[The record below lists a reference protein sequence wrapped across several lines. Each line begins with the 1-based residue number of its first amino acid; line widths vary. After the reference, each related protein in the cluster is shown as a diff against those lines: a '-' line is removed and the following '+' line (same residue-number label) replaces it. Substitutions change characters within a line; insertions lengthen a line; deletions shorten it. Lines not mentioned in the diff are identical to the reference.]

1 MKKTQVLT
9 IVGFALGI
17 GMMFYGMGIP
27 TLGLFLDIPS
37 VAITLGGVTAVTMI
51 ITPPHVLKNFGKLLG
66 QAIKEDTSSKLS
78 IVTQFSDL
86 STKARK
92 EGLLSLEDTINN
104 LEDQFLKKGLQM
116 VVDGTEPESIKEIL
130 ESDIAGMETRHAENA
145 NMFAMIGVYGPSMG
159 MLGTLIGL
167 IQMLANLSDATTIAV
182 GMGKALITT
191 YYGSLIANLFG
202 SPISQNLIAKSK
214 GEVAIKEMIV
224 EGVLAIQA
232 GLNPRVVEQKLVCY
246 LSPEERKTFNENNPN
261 GSEGAA

>member
-116 VVDGTEPESIKEIL
+116 VVDEIGR
-130 ESDIAGMETRHAENA
+130 AH
-145 NMFAMIGVYGPSMG
+145 V
-159 MLGTLIGL
+159 
-167 IQMLANLSDATTIAV
+167 
-182 GMGKALITT
+182 
-191 YYGSLIANLFG
+191 
-202 SPISQNLIAKSK
+202 
-214 GEVAIKEMIV
+214 
-224 EGVLAIQA
+224 
-232 GLNPRVVEQKLVCY
+232 
-246 LSPEERKTFNENNPN
+246 
-261 GSEGAA
+261 

>member
-1 MKKTQVLT
+1 MKKIQVLT

-17 GMMFYGMGIP
+17 GMMFYGMGIS
-27 TLGLFLDIPS
+27 TLGLFFDLPS
-37 VAITLGGVTAVTMI
+37 IAITLGGVVAVTMM
-51 ITPPHVLKNFGKLLG
+51 ITPSHVLKKFGILIV
-66 QAIKEDTSSKLS
+66 QAIKKDTSSKVD
-78 IVTQFSDL
+78 IVTQFTDL

-104 LEDQFLKKGLQM
+104 LQNEFLKKGLQM

-145 NMFAMIGVYGPSMG
+145 NMFAMIGAYAPSMG

-167 IQMLANLSDATTIAV
+167 IQMLANLTDSSTIAA

-214 GEVAIKEMIV
+214 GEVTRKEMIV

-232 GLNPRVVEQKLVCY
+232 GLNPRIVEQKLICY
-246 LSPEERKTFNENNPN
+246 LSPEERRIFNKNNSN
-261 GSEGAA
+261 GNKGAA